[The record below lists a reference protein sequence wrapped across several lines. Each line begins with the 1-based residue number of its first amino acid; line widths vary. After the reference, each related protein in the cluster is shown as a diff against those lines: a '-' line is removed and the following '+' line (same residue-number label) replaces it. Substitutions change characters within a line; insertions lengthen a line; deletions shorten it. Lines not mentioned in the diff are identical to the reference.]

1 MERKSAQSVRLNRQK
16 EIPNKLIRFTLRIIK
31 IRDRRVK
38 RHIISEHVTKWN
50 VCARIKHTYISGLS
64 DGTMEN

>member
-1 MERKSAQSVRLNRQK
+1 MKGAMVERKLVLNRQK

-38 RHIISEHVTKWN
+38 RHIIISEHVTKGMLFEWDHGELN
-50 VCARIKHTYISGLS
+50 GF
-64 DGTMEN
+64 